1 MLRRCQTPR
10 FPQGSAYLPRL
21 QPLWAPCPYRHEQLQ
36 AQRASV
42 EAQEVA
48 LLAERERLIEDGHRQ
63 RGLEEE
69 LRRLQNEHDR
79 YQLCGRHAA
88 PPHEKW
94 VSHCPCMPCFA
105 SFLWVWLLESSCL
118 CLQRAQMLLAEVS
131 RERGELQGERGEL
144 RGRLARLE
152 LERAQLEMQSQQ
164 LRESNQQLD
173 LSACRLTTQCEVW
186 LCRGGLG

>member
-1 MLRRCQTPR
+1 M
-10 FPQGSAYLPRL
+10 
-21 QPLWAPCPYRHEQLQ
+21 
-36 AQRASV
+36 

-48 LLAERERLIEDGHRQ
+48 LLAERERLMQDGQRQ

-79 YQLCGRHAA
+79 YQLWLKPASHSAYQHSHRRRGLGGLVTAHCVFCFVST
-88 PPHEKW
+88 PW
-94 VSHCPCMPCFA
+94 VWPS
-105 SFLWVWLLESSCL
+105 WLLESSCL
-118 CLQRAQMLLAEVS
+118 CFQRAQKLLAEVS

-173 LSACRLTTQCEVW
+173 LSACRLTTQCEV
-186 LCRGGLG
+186 